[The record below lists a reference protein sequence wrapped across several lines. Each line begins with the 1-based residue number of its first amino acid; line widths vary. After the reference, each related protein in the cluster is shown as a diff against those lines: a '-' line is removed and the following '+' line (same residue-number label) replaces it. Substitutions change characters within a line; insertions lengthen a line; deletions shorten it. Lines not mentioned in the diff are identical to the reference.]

1 MLALTRWR
9 GLTTR
14 TVSDRRHLCS
24 SRTGLANTA
33 RAGSL
38 RCGAPWLPQ
47 KRLLSLSLPP
57 VLNVAGACGAS
68 GVTRGAA
75 IRHRHGLVVITGTQG
90 HAAVTLTRV
99 SFTPRPV
106 DFNLCTLA
114 RASVQSSP
122 GSGLEG
128 LLPLPL
134 LVQPMNISY
143 LCERVHMYITHMHP
157 CRKIHI
163 TSLALLQIACACE
176 PQDHECHRGTLKV
189 TTYKSP
195 LPESLPP
202 PMRRIA

>member
-9 GLTTR
+9 GITTG
-14 TVSDRRHLCS
+14 TVSDIRHLCS
-24 SRTGLANTA
+24 SRTGLATTA

-47 KRLLSLSLPP
+47 KRLISLSLPP

-75 IRHRHGLVVITGTQG
+75 IRHRHGLVVITGARG
-90 HAAVTLTRV
+90 LAAVTFTRV

-106 DFNLCTLA
+106 DFNFYTLA

-122 GSGLEG
+122 GSGLEE

-134 LVQPMNISY
+134 LIQPMYICC
-143 LCERVHMYITHMHP
+143 LCDRVHMYIT
-157 CRKIHI
+157 
-163 TSLALLQIACACE
+163 
-176 PQDHECHRGTLKV
+176 
-189 TTYKSP
+189 
-195 LPESLPP
+195 
-202 PMRRIA
+202 